1 MRHSALRAL
10 IREGAYYVRM
20 FGKRRYQDPELNP
33 DEIFLDA
40 SNLPEFNQNSL
51 EGRLEKPVARTTYLG
66 LGIFVFFIFS
76 ALVAQ
81 AANLELVKGST
92 YATQSEKN
100 RLRPDV
106 LFAQRGAVLD
116 RNGVPLVS
124 NIQANDGSTKRTYAT
139 PGFGH
144 LLGYVSYPKKDSTGN
159 YYDTDITGLAG
170 VESAFN
176 STLAGKNGTL
186 LVEEDALGHVQS
198 QGTVQPTVN
207 GTPLTLSVDS
217 RAQTAFYNAIKTT
230 ADKIPF
236 QGGAGILMN
245 IDTGE
250 IVAMTS
256 YPEYDP
262 NVLSSG
268 GPSDVIAGY
277 STDPRQPYLDR
288 PVNGLYTPGSVVKPL
303 EASGALTDGVI
314 TPDTVITSTGSI
326 SVPNPYDAAHPN
338 VFKDWKVLGPLTVR
352 TGIAYSSDVFFYTVG
367 GGFGPIKGLGI
378 DRLDYWFQQFG
389 LTTPTGIQLAGE
401 KTGFLPTP
409 AWKLSTTGGK
419 WNIGDT
425 YHTAIGQY
433 AVQVTPL
440 EEARAI
446 AAVANGGNLVQPT
459 LLKNPT
465 VVSTKVPVSA
475 ADLEIVREGMRLG
488 ATEGTSVGLNDLSFV
503 NVAGKTGTAQLG
515 FHNEYYN
522 SWAVGFFPYEHPKYV
537 YVVVMEKGPAGNAI
551 GGIYVI
557 HQFLTALHSVAPEY
571 FH

>member
-1 MRHSALRAL
+1 
-10 IREGAYYVRM
+10 M
-20 FGKRRYQDPELNP
+20 FGRRKYKDPELNP

-40 SNLPEFNQNSL
+40 SNLPEFNQNRL
-51 EGRLEKPVARTTYLG
+51 EGRLEKPITGPTYLG
-66 LGIFVFFIFS
+66 LGIFALCVFG

-81 AANLELVKGST
+81 AANLELVKGSSF
-92 YATQSEKN
+92 ANQSEKN
-100 RLRPDV
+100 RLRPEV
-106 LFAQRGAVLD
+106 LFAERGAVLD
-116 RNGVPLVS
+116 RNGTPLIS
-124 NIQANDGSTKRTYAT
+124 NTEADDGSIKRTYAT

-144 LLGYVSYPKKDSTGN
+144 LLGYVSYPKKDSSGH

-170 VESAFN
+170 VEQAFN
-176 STLAGKNGTL
+176 SSLAGTNGTL

-198 QGTVQPTVN
+198 QGSVQPAKN
-207 GTPLTLSVDS
+207 GTPLTLSIDA
-217 RAQTAFYNAIKTT
+217 RAQRAFYDAIKGT

-236 QGGAGILMN
+236 QGGAGLLMN
-245 IDTGE
+245 VDTGE
-250 IVAMTS
+250 VIALVS

-268 GPSDVIAGY
+268 GPHDVIAGY
-277 STDPRQPYLDR
+277 SQDTRQPYLNR
-288 PVNGLYTPGSVVKPL
+288 VVNGLYTPGSVVKPL
-303 EASGALTDGVI
+303 EAAGALTDGVI

-326 SVPNPYDAAHPN
+326 SVPNPYDKAHPN

-389 LTTPTGIQLAGE
+389 LTSSTGIQLAGE
-401 KTGFLPTP
+401 KTGFLPSP
-409 AWKLSTTGGK
+409 AWKLATFKEK

-446 AAVANGGNLVQPT
+446 AAVANGGKLVTPT
-459 LLKNPT
+459 LLKDQAPIT
-465 VVSTKVPVSA
+465 QTIPVSA
-475 ADLEIVREGMRLG
+475 ADLEIVREGMRIG
-488 ATEGTSVGLNDLSFV
+488 ATEGTSVGLNDLSFTHI
-503 NVAGKTGTAQLG
+503 AGKTGTAQLG
-515 FHNEYYN
+515 FHNEFYN

-557 HQFLTALHSVAPEY
+557 HQFLTALHAAAPEY
-571 FH
+571 FQ